1 MKQLRACRHVRCR
14 SRARTFGRR
23 IKSRRAPRH
32 ACPLAV
38 CEDGGGR
45 SVWGTVRGGW
55 RRDGVR
61 TVGTRPG
68 RCPSVC
74 KYGLFRAFFAG
85 LMSDFAHVVT
95 LRVRKRTCGRGKRWA
110 CVRFCTPGC
119 AACAETDMWACE
131 TAGLCPPLHTSPR
144 CVCGSGHVSAKRGRF
159 VSVSAHIVDRCV
171 QNRTPSMPH
180 GCPDGRLC
188 TRQGLVWHEECTRRV
203 AAATPRVRTVGT
215 PPGRKEYT
223 TSFVGCHCSSCVRL
237 ACKGRVRGQSDRGLS
252 EWEYV
257 SKRILHHE
265 RGTFTESGRRGAG
278 ISLRPLLTYRA
289 AAGHSVGLV
298 WRGPQ
303 GRRDHASLT
312 RITAGPSWHGPGR
325 VRFCDR
331 EPSDPPRQSTVSKMA
346 RPRSLRAWRGA
357 PSGGR
362 GSSRLRRA
370 ARRAPRD
377 LGR

>member
-1 MKQLRACRHVRCR
+1 M
-14 SRARTFGRR
+14 
-23 IKSRRAPRH
+23 
-32 ACPLAV
+32 
-38 CEDGGGR
+38 
-45 SVWGTVRGGW
+45 
-55 RRDGVR
+55 
-61 TVGTRPG
+61 
-68 RCPSVC
+68 
-74 KYGLFRAFFAG
+74 
-85 LMSDFAHVVT
+85 
-95 LRVRKRTCGRGKRWA
+95 
-110 CVRFCTPGC
+110 
-119 AACAETDMWACE
+119 
-131 TAGLCPPLHTSPR
+131 
-144 CVCGSGHVSAKRGRF
+144 
-159 VSVSAHIVDRCV
+159 
-171 QNRTPSMPH
+171 
-180 GCPDGRLC
+180 
-188 TRQGLVWHEECTRRV
+188 
-203 AAATPRVRTVGT
+203 AAATPRVCAVGT

-265 RGTFTESGRRGAG
+265 RGTFTERGRRGAG

-298 WRGPQ
+298 RRGPQ

-312 RITAGPSWHGPGR
+312 RISAGPSWHGPGR
-325 VRFCDR
+325 GRFCDR

-370 ARRAPRD
+370 ARRAARPRA
-377 LGR
+377 GRRGFTLAPRRAPARQKPS